1 MSCNFGCYYCA
12 CIACIATL
20 VGPAISVEVVTTFAL
35 QIFAVPRC
43 AIEIGAHFSSV
54 SLEQGLSFRF
64 FTESRQLLETKFSR
78 NFAKF
83 R

>member
-12 CIACIATL
+12 CIACVATL

-43 AIEIGAHFSSV
+43 AIEIGAHFSSG
-54 SLEQGLSFRF
+54 SSEYASTAGRATGLLSCM
-64 FTESRQLLETKFSR
+64 QLLRGCGGLE
-78 NFAKF
+78 
-83 R
+83 

>member
-43 AIEIGAHFSSV
+43 AIEIGAHFSSG
-54 SLEQGLSFRF
+54 SSEYAAIEILEIIFHQ
-64 FTESRQLLETKFSR
+64 
-78 NFAKF
+78 
-83 R
+83 